1 MYIDIGMDLA
11 VRAEQVLGVFDLD
24 NTSWSKRTRE
34 FLSRAQEEGNLI
46 EATDELPK
54 SFVLTQEYGGMRVY
68 LTKYNA
74 AILAR
79 RFSGAKKTRA

>member
-1 MYIDIGMDLA
+1 MYVDIGMDLA
-11 VRAEQVLGVFDLD
+11 VRASQVLGD

-34 FLSRAQEEGNLI
+34 FLQRAQEDGSLI

-54 SFVLTQEYGGMRVY
+54 SFVLTQEYGQTRVY

-74 AILAR
+74 SILAR
-79 RFSGAKKTRA
+79 RFAGNK

>member
-1 MYIDIGMDLA
+1 MYVDIGMDLA
-11 VRAEQVLGVFDLD
+11 VRQSQVLGVFDLD

-34 FLSRAQEEGNLI
+34 FLERAQNDGNLI

-54 SFVLTQEYGGMRVY
+54 SFVLTQEYGQTRVY

-74 AILAR
+74 SVLAR
-79 RFSGAKKTRA
+79 RLLGAR

>member
-11 VRAEQVLGVFDLD
+11 VRASQVLGVFDLD

-34 FLSRAQEEGNLI
+34 FLQRAQEDGSLI

-54 SFVLTQEYGGMRVY
+54 SFVLTQEYGQKRVY

-74 AILAR
+74 SILAR
-79 RFSGAKKTRA
+79 RFSGTK

>member
-1 MYIDIGMDLA
+1 MYVDIGMNLA
-11 VRAEQVLGVFDLD
+11 VRASQVLGIFDLD

-34 FLSRAQEEGNLI
+34 FLSRAQECGQVI

-54 SFVLTQEYGGMRVY
+54 SFVLTQEYGENRVY

-74 AILAR
+74 SVLAR
-79 RFSGAKKTRA
+79 RFAQSRQ

>member
-1 MYIDIGMDLA
+1 MYVDIGMNLA
-11 VRAEQVLGVFDLD
+11 VRKSQVLGVFDLD

-34 FLSRAQEEGNLI
+34 FLSRAQEEGSLV

-54 SFVLTQEYGGMRVY
+54 SFVLTQEYGQTRVY

-74 AILAR
+74 YVLAR
-79 RFSGAKKTRA
+79 RFSASK